1 MHLRA
6 ITLSGFKTF
15 ARRTEIRFDGG
26 MVAIVGPNGSGK
38 SNIVDAFKW
47 VLGETQARDLRGRT
61 MEEVIYAGG
70 ERSPRASQA
79 EVALLL
85 DNRDGRLPVDY
96 QEVELKRRVERGGSS
111 DYFLNGSR
119 VRRRDLLQLLASTG
133 LTTDSYS
140 IVNQGDIEA
149 IVTASPEQRRQLLE
163 EAAQVRGVKQQRS
176 EAAAKMADLAQNLL
190 RLEDLRL
197 ELRPRLEG
205 LQVQAEAA
213 REALAAQSRLEVLKG
228 SIVWEEWR
236 EARDAHRRAGGQKQ
250 SLERR
255 FEEARAQAAE
265 AESAFQAGRTQM
277 EAAQDR
283 RLARQRSLGTIQL
296 ELSAAGHALALA
308 GERLANLEQTVA
320 ALEAELRDLDG
331 RAAAAAAL
339 RAQLEKERAAAE
351 AALRAVPADH
361 AAPSGPDPAE
371 ARQAAQRA
379 EQARRE
385 AVQAASA
392 LASIR
397 TRRQFL
403 EESVAR
409 LEAQVLPAESSLPEA
424 ELRSRE
430 TAVGAARAASAAAE
444 LVRLGAELE
453 GLEAIWPAPGPGQQR
468 VGDVLQPESGYEAA
482 LSAVLGHLVDAW
494 VAADEAAAAGWLQAA
509 EGQQTVLVPG
519 PGPDPLPGSLAGHVS
534 ARPGFEWLSRRLLG
548 AVRIGGSE
556 LPSVSLEGVFRD
568 GLVYRAGPDRR
579 VELAARRRALEERI
593 AGLEELAGSAPSL
606 AGEARSADAEAAALR
621 SAAAGRGRLEEA
633 LAQLAAARGSEE
645 DAAGALPGLEAAAE
659 SAGRAAEERQ
669 RSLLESERSRVEQ
682 EAERRRL
689 DGERGRWRERAADLG
704 RRLEAVDADL
714 ATVEASRSG
723 RLARLGVSR
732 AGLEAARK
740 GEPDLHEAVAAA
752 QARLDAAER
761 ESPGGEAE
769 LAQVARRLVTL
780 EEARVDARLK
790 SRTLEGNLELISRE
804 AELLEARMEEI
815 RGRMP
820 MGQAP
825 EEVPG
830 GKARER
836 EMRQLERRL
845 EEIGPV
851 NPLAETEH
859 AELAARSS
867 TLEEQLADI
876 EAARLD
882 LEKLVDRLRRE
893 EDSRYEAVFGAV
905 AVNFQEYF
913 AELSAGGK
921 ATLSHVAGDD
931 GPRSGVD
938 VLVQPPRKRLQNLTL
953 LSSGERSLTA
963 LALVLALEE
972 VNPSPFMILDEVDAA
987 LDDANVGRYA
997 DLLRRLGRHRQLL
1010 VITHNHVTMANA
1022 DALYGIHLD
1031 ESGRSSLVSVSL
1043 EEIRT
1048 PAAHRAATA

>member
-1 MHLRA
+1 
-6 ITLSGFKTF
+6 
-15 ARRTEIRFDGG
+15 
-26 MVAIVGPNGSGK
+26 
-38 SNIVDAFKW
+38 
-47 VLGETQARDLRGRT
+47 TQARDLRGRT

-79 EVALLL
+79 EVALVL

-96 QEVELKRRVERGGSS
+96 EEVELKRRVERGGSS

-119 VRRRDLLQLLASTG
+119 VRRRDLLHLLASTG

-176 EAAAKMADLAQNLL
+176 EAAAKLADLAQNLL
-190 RLEDLRL
+190 RLEDLRQ

-213 REALAAQSRLEVLKG
+213 REAAAAQSRLEVLKG

-236 EARDAHRRAGGQKQ
+236 EARDAHRRASTQRQ

-255 FEEARAQAAE
+255 LDEARAQAAE
-265 AESAFQAGRTQM
+265 AESAFQAG
-277 EAAQDR
+277 
-283 RLARQRSLGTIQL
+283 
-296 ELSAAGHALALA
+296 
-308 GERLANLEQTVA
+308 
-320 ALEAELRDLDG
+320 
-331 RAAAAAAL
+331 
-339 RAQLEKERAAAE
+339 
-351 AALRAVPADH
+351 
-361 AAPSGPDPAE
+361 PDPAG
-371 ARQAAQRA
+371 AHQVAQRA
-379 EQARRE
+379 EQARRV

-392 LASIR
+392 LAAIR

-468 VGDVLQPESGYEAA
+468 VGDVLQPEAGYEAA

-645 DAAGALPGLEAAAE
+645 DAAGALPGLEA
-659 SAGRAAEERQ
+659 
-669 RSLLESERSRVEQ
+669 
-682 EAERRRL
+682 
-689 DGERGRWRERAADLG
+689 
-704 RRLEAVDADL
+704 
-714 ATVEASRSG
+714 
-723 RLARLGVSR
+723 
-732 AGLEAARK
+732 
-740 GEPDLHEAVAAA
+740 
-752 QARLDAAER
+752 
-761 ESPGGEAE
+761 
-769 LAQVARRLVTL
+769 
-780 EEARVDARLK
+780 
-790 SRTLEGNLELISRE
+790 
-804 AELLEARMEEI
+804 
-815 RGRMP
+815 
-820 MGQAP
+820 
-825 EEVPG
+825 
-830 GKARER
+830 
-836 EMRQLERRL
+836 
-845 EEIGPV
+845 
-851 NPLAETEH
+851 
-859 AELAARSS
+859 
-867 TLEEQLADI
+867 
-876 EAARLD
+876 
-882 LEKLVDRLRRE
+882 
-893 EDSRYEAVFGAV
+893 
-905 AVNFQEYF
+905 
-913 AELSAGGK
+913 
-921 ATLSHVAGDD
+921 
-931 GPRSGVD
+931 
-938 VLVQPPRKRLQNLTL
+938 
-953 LSSGERSLTA
+953 
-963 LALVLALEE
+963 
-972 VNPSPFMILDEVDAA
+972 
-987 LDDANVGRYA
+987 
-997 DLLRRLGRHRQLL
+997 
-1010 VITHNHVTMANA
+1010 
-1022 DALYGIHLD
+1022 
-1031 ESGRSSLVSVSL
+1031 
-1043 EEIRT
+1043 
-1048 PAAHRAATA
+1048 